1 MFAERAFLSRS
12 LRKDT
17 GGGSFCNNFG
27 RRLPLCLQQSCCGPD
42 LILISILEEKGVLSE
57 SMIRNTTRNQ
67 KLGWVLFIAY
77 LTLLVYFMFF
87 AESFGRNP
95 DLREYSYNLEL
106 FKEIRRFYKYRKQ
119 LGMEAFLL
127 NIVGNVVGFMPC
139 GFFLP
144 IISRRSKKFYNT
156 FLFSFCLSLCI
167 ETTQLVFRVGSFD
180 VDDLFLN
187 TLGGVL
193 GFCTHRM
200 VQKVRIRRRKRK

>member
-1 MFAERAFLSRS
+1 MRSGRSSADHYEKIQGAAVSAKVQAETASLHDGTGRASGMR
-12 LRKDT
+12 
-17 GGGSFCNNFG
+17 CAW
-27 RRLPLCLQQSCCGPD
+27 PAQEYAICGKW
-42 LILISILEEKGVLSE
+42 IK
-57 SMIRNTTRNQ
+57 NQ

-77 LTLLVYFMFF
+77 LALLVYFMFF

-95 DLREYSYNLEL
+95 DLREYSYNLEP
-106 FKEIRRFYKYRKQ
+106 FKEIRRFYKYRKL

-127 NIVGNVVGFMPC
+127 NIAGNVVGFMPC

-187 TLGGVL
+187 TLGGML